1 MTTSNEESRSVNSV
15 GKHVIGSGGRHRK
28 SLRGHGPTPKAEDR
42 VYHKA
47 HKAKVAREKRQAA
60 SPRLAAQRRADR
72 RITKTDEIVI
82 GRNAVVEALRAG
94 VPASELYIA
103 TRLEQDDRT
112 RDAIRIASQEGLSI
126 LEADRLE
133 IDRIARSRNHQGIVL
148 KIKPYQYADLSQL
161 MDKAENQSK
170 ALGTA
175 PLFVALDGVTDAQN
189 LGAVIRSAAAFGA
202 DGIILPERRAASM
215 TAGAWKVS
223 AGAAAHLP
231 VARVTNLNRTLDEM
245 HKRGYYAIGL
255 DGGGIAAVGKTGFES
270 DPLVIVLGSEGK
282 GINHLTYEKCDVIA
296 GIPISAQV
304 ESLNASV
311 AAGISL
317 YATTR
322 ARHEAKNN
330 S

>member
-1 MTTSNEESRSVNSV
+1 MTTSNEESRSVNGV

-47 HKAKVAREKRQAA
+47 HKAKVAHEKRQAA

-72 RITKTDEIVI
+72 RVTKTDEIVI
-82 GRNAVVEALRAG
+82 GRNAVVEALRAR

-112 RDAIRIASQEGLSI
+112 RNAIRIASQEGLSI

-175 PLFVALDGVTDAQN
+175 PLFIALDGVTDAQN

-255 DGGGIAAVGKTGFES
+255 DGGGVAAVGKTGFES

>member
-1 MTTSNEESRSVNSV
+1 MTTSNEESRSVNGV

-72 RITKTDEIVI
+72 RVTKTDEIVI
-82 GRNAVVEALRAG
+82 GRNAVVEALRAR

-175 PLFVALDGVTDAQN
+175 PLFIALDGVTDAQN
-189 LGAVIRSAAAFGA
+189 LGAVIVPQPRSAQTASFCRSAAQR
-202 DGIILPERRAASM
+202 P
-215 TAGAWKVS
+215 
-223 AGAAAHLP
+223 
-231 VARVTNLNRTLDEM
+231 
-245 HKRGYYAIGL
+245 
-255 DGGGIAAVGKTGFES
+255 
-270 DPLVIVLGSEGK
+270 
-282 GINHLTYEKCDVIA
+282 
-296 GIPISAQV
+296 
-304 ESLNASV
+304 
-311 AAGISL
+311 
-317 YATTR
+317 
-322 ARHEAKNN
+322 
-330 S
+330 

>member
-1 MTTSNEESRSVNSV
+1 MTTSNEESRSVNGV
-15 GKHVIGSGGRHRK
+15 EKHVIGSGGRHRK

-72 RITKTDEIVI
+72 RVTKTDEIVI

-161 MDKAENQSK
+161 MDKAENQGK

-322 ARHEAKNN
+322 ARYEAKNN

>member
-1 MTTSNEESRSVNSV
+1 MTTSNEESRSVNGV

-72 RITKTDEIVI
+72 RVTKTDEIVI
-82 GRNAVVEALRAG
+82 GRNAVVEALRAR

-175 PLFVALDGVTDAQN
+175 PLFIALDGVTDAQN

-255 DGGGIAAVGKTGFES
+255 DGGGVAAVGKTGFES
-270 DPLVIVLGSEGK
+270 DPLIIVLGSEGK

-317 YATTR
+317 YATIR
-322 ARHEAKNN
+322 ARHEAKKN

>member
-1 MTTSNEESRSVNSV
+1 MTTSNEESRSVNGV

-72 RITKTDEIVI
+72 RVTKADEIVI

-161 MDKAENQSK
+161 MDKAENQGK

-245 HKRGYYAIGL
+245 HERGYYAIGL
-255 DGGGIAAVGKTGFES
+255 DGGGVAAVGKTGFES

-322 ARHEAKNN
+322 ARHEAKKN

>member
-1 MTTSNEESRSVNSV
+1 MTTSNEESRSVNGV

-72 RITKTDEIVI
+72 RVTKTDEIVI
-82 GRNAVVEALRAG
+82 GRNAVVEALRAR

-175 PLFVALDGVTDAQN
+175 PLFIALDGVTDAQN
-189 LGAVIRSAAAFGA
+189 LGAVIRSAAAFGV

-231 VARVTNLNRTLDEM
+231 VARVTNLNRTLDKM

-322 ARHEAKNN
+322 ARHEAKKN

>member
-1 MTTSNEESRSVNSV
+1 MTTSNKNSHSANNAER
-15 GKHVIGSGGRHRK
+15 HVIGSGGRHRK

-60 SPRLAAQRRADR
+60 SPRLAAQRRADKR
-72 RITKTDEIVI
+72 VTRADEIVI

-148 KIKPYQYADLSQL
+148 KIKPYQYANLSQL

-245 HKRGYYAIGL
+245 HERGYYAIGL
-255 DGGGIAAVGKTGFES
+255 DGGGIATVGKTGFES

-282 GINHLTYEKCDVIA
+282 GINRLTSEKCDVIA
-296 GIPISAQV
+296 SIPISAQV

-317 YATTR
+317 YATIR
-322 ARHEAKNN
+322 ARHEAKKNN
-330 S
+330 

>member
-1 MTTSNEESRSVNSV
+1 MTTSNEESRSVNGV

-72 RITKTDEIVI
+72 RVTKTDEIVI
-82 GRNAVVEALRAG
+82 GRNAVVEALRAR

-112 RDAIRIASQEGLSI
+112 RNAIRIASQEGLSI

-175 PLFVALDGVTDAQN
+175 PLFIALDGVTDAQN

-255 DGGGIAAVGKTGFES
+255 DGGGVAAVGKTGFES

>member
-1 MTTSNEESRSVNSV
+1 MTTSNEESRSVNGV

-72 RITKTDEIVI
+72 RVTKTDEIVI
-82 GRNAVVEALRAG
+82 GRNAVVEALRAR

-245 HKRGYYAIGL
+245 HERGYYAIGL
-255 DGGGIAAVGKTGFES
+255 DGGGVAAVGKTGFES

>member
-1 MTTSNEESRSVNSV
+1 MTTSNEESRSVNGA

-72 RITKTDEIVI
+72 RVTKTDEIVI
-82 GRNAVVEALRAG
+82 GRNAVVEALRAR

-103 TRLEQDDRT
+103 ARLEQDDRT

-161 MDKAENQSK
+161 MDKAENQGK

-245 HKRGYYAIGL
+245 HERGYYAIGL

-270 DPLVIVLGSEGK
+270 DPLVIVLGSEGE
-282 GINHLTYEKCDVIA
+282 GINHLTREKCDVIA

-322 ARHEAKNN
+322 ARHEAKK
-330 S
+330 SS

>member
-1 MTTSNEESRSVNSV
+1 MTTSNEESRSVNGV

-72 RITKTDEIVI
+72 RVTKTDEIVI
-82 GRNAVVEALRAG
+82 GRNAVVEALRAR

-175 PLFVALDGVTDAQN
+175 PLFIALDGVTDAQN

-255 DGGGIAAVGKTGFES
+255 DGGGVAAVGKTGFES

-317 YATTR
+317 YATIR
-322 ARHEAKNN
+322 ARYEAKKN

>member
-1 MTTSNEESRSVNSV
+1 MTTSNEESRSVNGV

-72 RITKTDEIVI
+72 RVTKTDEIVI
-82 GRNAVVEALRAG
+82 GRTAVVEALRAR

-112 RDAIRIASQEGLSI
+112 RNAIRIASQEGLSI

-175 PLFVALDGVTDAQN
+175 PLFIALDGVTDAQN

-255 DGGGIAAVGKTGFES
+255 DGGGVAAVGKTGFES

>member
-1 MTTSNEESRSVNSV
+1 MTTSNEESRSVNGV

-72 RITKTDEIVI
+72 RVTKTDEIVI
-82 GRNAVVEALRAG
+82 GRNAVVEALRAR

-175 PLFVALDGVTDAQN
+175 PLFIALDGVTDAQN

-296 GIPISAQV
+296 GIPISAQI

>member
-1 MTTSNEESRSVNSV
+1 MTTSNEESRSVNGV

-72 RITKTDEIVI
+72 RVTKTDEIVI
-82 GRNAVVEALRAG
+82 GRNAVVEALRAR

-175 PLFVALDGVTDAQN
+175 PLFIALDGVTDAQN

-317 YATTR
+317 YATIR
-322 ARHEAKNN
+322 ARHEAKKN

>member
-1 MTTSNEESRSVNSV
+1 MTTSNEESRSVNGV
-15 GKHVIGSGGRHRK
+15 EKHVIGSGGRHRK

-72 RITKTDEIVI
+72 RVTKTDEIVI

>member
-1 MTTSNEESRSVNSV
+1 MTTSNEESRSVNGV

-72 RITKTDEIVI
+72 RVTKTDEIVI
-82 GRNAVVEALRAG
+82 GRNAVVEALRAR

-161 MDKAENQSK
+161 MDKAENQGK

-245 HKRGYYAIGL
+245 HERGYYAIGL
-255 DGGGIAAVGKTGFES
+255 DGGGIVAVGKTGFES

>member
-1 MTTSNEESRSVNSV
+1 MTTSNEESRSVNGA

-72 RITKTDEIVI
+72 RVTKTDEIVI
-82 GRNAVVEALRAG
+82 GRNAVVEALRAR

-103 TRLEQDDRT
+103 ARLEQDDRT

-161 MDKAENQSK
+161 MDKAENQGK

-245 HKRGYYAIGL
+245 HERGYYAIGL

-282 GINHLTYEKCDVIA
+282 GINHLTCEKCDVIA

-322 ARHEAKNN
+322 ARHEAKKN